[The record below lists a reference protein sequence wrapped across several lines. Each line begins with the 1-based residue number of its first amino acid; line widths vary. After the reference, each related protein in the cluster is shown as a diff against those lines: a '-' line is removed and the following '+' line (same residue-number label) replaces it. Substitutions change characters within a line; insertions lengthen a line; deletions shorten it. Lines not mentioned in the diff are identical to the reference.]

1 MGCTKYIAP
10 SLQIQI
16 LPNIIFIIAMSNIS
30 FQNMQPVQGGTQSFM
45 KQINMAR
52 KLLSLS
58 RSRAHTHTVPYEIS
72 KPYWQ
77 Q

>member
-1 MGCTKYIAP
+1 MGCTKYSAP

-30 FQNMQPVQGGTQSFM
+30 FPNMQPVQGGNTKFNE
-45 KQINMAR
+45 QINMAW

-58 RSRAHTHTVPYEIS
+58 LSLTHTVPSEIAD
-72 KPYWQ
+72 PY
-77 Q
+77 